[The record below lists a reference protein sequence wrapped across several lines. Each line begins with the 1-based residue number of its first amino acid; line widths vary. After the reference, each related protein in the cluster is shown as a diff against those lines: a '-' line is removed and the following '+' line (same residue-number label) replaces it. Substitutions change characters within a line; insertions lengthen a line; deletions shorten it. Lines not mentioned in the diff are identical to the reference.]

1 MQPIEKTDKSIT
13 LILDNIKCGGC
24 ANTIIKAMEALEFK
38 EITVDPENHTLTM
51 SLPLNDN
58 QLKQALDQLK
68 NLGYPLVETEEGL
81 KALALKAKSY
91 ISCAIGKFGK

>member
-1 MQPIEKTDKSIT
+1 MKSIEKTENSIK

-24 ANTIIKAMEALEFK
+24 ANTITKAMEALEFK
-38 EITVDPENHTLTM
+38 DVAVDPENHTLTM
-51 SLPLNDN
+51 SLPQNEN
-58 QLKQALDQLK
+58 QLNQALDQLK